1 MSRRGAATSLDLF
14 RGVVPFVAVAEELSF
29 RRAAERLGVSPAAVS
44 KSVRALEAELG
55 LTLLARTTR
64 AVSLTREG
72 ELFFERSRAAIAA
85 MQGAHDAVERTKRE
99 PHGELVVSVPFVAAP
114 LLVPALVLLR
124 SRYARLA
131 FHVRVSD
138 QLSRLAEESV
148 DVAVRIGPLADSS
161 LVARRLRTTRLLTV
175 ASPAYLARRGLALSG
190 GTLRVDQL
198 EGHDC
203 LVLVAPNK
211 KPRPWLFR
219 SGPRPLP
226 ATMRVDHGPTLVD
239 AALAGLGIAQ
249 AFDFMVEEP
258 LKDGRLV
265 ELFADDAAD
274 GPDVSAL
281 CSPGRRASANVRA
294 AFHAL
299 VDVFGHG

>member
-1 MSRRGAATSLDLF
+1 MSRAGAASSLDLF

-44 KSVRALEAELG
+44 KAVRALEEELG
-55 LTLLARTTR
+55 MTLLARTTR

-85 MQGAHDAVERTKRE
+85 MQGAHEALERTRRE
-99 PHGELVVSVPFVAAP
+99 PHGELVVSVPFVAVP

-124 SRYARLA
+124 TRYPRLA

-138 QLSRLAEESV
+138 QLSRLAAESV
-148 DVAVRIGPLADSS
+148 DVAVRIGPLADST
-161 LVARRLRTTRLLTV
+161 LVARLLRKTRLLTV
-175 ASPAYLARRGLALSG
+175 ASPAYLARRGEPAHLEAL
-190 GTLRVDQL
+190 
-198 EGHDC
+198 EEHDC
-203 LVLVAPNK
+203 LVLVAPNQ
-211 KPRPWLFR
+211 KPRPWLFA
-219 SGPRPLP
+219 SGPRPL
-226 ATMRVDHGPTLVD
+226 AAAMRVDHGPTLVD
-239 AALAGLGIAQ
+239 AALLGLGIAQ
-249 AFDFMVEEP
+249 AFDFMVEAP
-258 LKDGRLV
+258 LRDGRLV
-265 ELFADDAAD
+265 ELFADDAAE

-299 VDVFGHG
+299 ADAFGHG